1 MTIPP
6 AILLR
11 RRRAHRV
18 AALAPCPQGW
28 RLVVVDRGT
37 PPAVVEFRTLAEA
50 DLASLADVLRTLKV
64 GLFVRVVP
72 AGECIARV
80 SPAPTCQPSELTAA
94 LAVIGSS
101 YLPEDLP
108 EHRRAVGLLG
118 FSSGPSAVAFGW
130 GGEPGTIVTD
140 ADQVFVPEPAAALV
154 LAGKAPLGYA
164 ADQRSGSAFVFA
176 SGPGGSHLRCTRLD
190 VRDGRFAEGL
200 RRAVQA
206 VASAASVELPATDPV
221 ASASVG
227 LATSLSPATLHEHA
241 SRLCS
246 GVHSDAAWISQY
258 GVAIG
263 AAVLALSHEHA
274 TESFAGL
281 RAKPGDGPRSRLA
294 RAAIWLSIPKNA
306 VAVIAVGLAAT
317 LLVPLASAY
326 ARLKIVESKSNAM
339 GDAEKR
345 RRDLSRDAALY
356 RQLSKTRWPIT
367 KLLSD
372 LSRASPKGVVIDQ
385 LTLEQEGSGGVTIR
399 GKAENADVLTAL
411 QANLDN
417 TGILA
422 SVAVADIKNSAS
434 SVEFTIVAK
443 VRDPLIASSIKEDYA
458 AKTLQARMYP
468 DGSPS
473 EAVETPASRTPD
485 DTPSGDNLEGESS
498 PSVEPSRGNGRALRG
513 ENAKPT
519 DSTKAGKDEVPAP
532 ISDAEIAALDKSKAT
547 LEWAKRRAASQKST
561 TDPST
566 KARLEEE
573 VKKLEARRQ
582 ELSK

>member
-18 AALAPCPQGW
+18 AALAPSAQGW

-37 PPAVVEFRTLAEA
+37 PPTLVESRTLAEA
-50 DLASLADVLRTLKV
+50 DLASLGDVLRTLKV
-64 GLFVRVVP
+64 ALIVRVVP
-72 AGECIARV
+72 AGECIARL
-80 SPAPTCQPSELTAA
+80 SDAPGCQESELPAA
-94 LAVIGSS
+94 LAVIAASE
-101 YLPEDLP
+101 LPEDLP
-108 EHRRAVGLLG
+108 EHRKAVGVLG
-118 FSSGPSAVAFGW
+118 LVSGPCTVAFGW
-130 GGEPGTIVTD
+130 GGEPAAIATD
-140 ADQVFVPEPAAALV
+140 ADQVFVPEPAAAMV
-154 LAGKAPLGYA
+154 LAGKAPLAYA
-164 ADQRSGSAFVFA
+164 ADPKTGSAFAFA

-190 VRDGRFAEGL
+190 VREGRFAEGL
-200 RRAVQA
+200 RRAVQSI
-206 VASAASVELPATDPV
+206 ASAAGVELPATDPV
-221 ASASVG
+221 ASASTG
-227 LATSLSPATLHEHA
+227 LSTSLSSAAMHEHA
-241 SRLCS
+241 ARVCK
-246 GVHSDAAWISQY
+246 GVRSDNAWLGQY
-258 GVAIG
+258 GVAVG
-263 AAVLALSHEHA
+263 AAVLALSHDPA

-281 RAKPGDGPRSRLA
+281 RAKAGDGPRSRLA
-294 RAAIWLSIPKNA
+294 RAAIWLSIPRNA
-306 VAVIAVGLAAT
+306 VAVIAIGLAAT

-372 LSRASPKGVVIDQ
+372 LSRASPKGVIIDQ

-399 GKAENADVLTAL
+399 GKAENADVLTTL

-458 AKTLQARMYP
+458 TKTLQARMYP
-468 DGSPS
+468 DGAGTEEV
-473 EAVETPASRTPD
+473 EAPAGHSPD
-485 DTPSGDNLEGESS
+485 DAHATDAPEGESAPAS
-498 PSVEPSRGNGRALRG
+498 DPSTGNGRALRG

-519 DSTKAGKDEVPAP
+519 DSTKSSKDEIPAP
-532 ISDAEIAALDKSKAT
+532 ITDAEIAALDKSKAT
-547 LEWAKRRAASQKST
+547 LEWAKRRAMSQKSS
-561 TDPST
+561 TDPTT

-573 VKKLEARRQ
+573 VKKLEVRRQ

>member
-6 AILLR
+6 ATFLH

-18 AALAPCPQGW
+18 AALAQSPQGW

-37 PPAVVEFRTLAEA
+37 PPKLVESRTLADA
-50 DLASLADVLRTLKV
+50 DLDSLAAVLRTLKV

-80 SPAPTCQPSELTAA
+80 SAAPDCPPSDLPAA
-94 LAVIGSS
+94 LAVIAATD
-101 YLPEDLP
+101 LPEDLP
-108 EHRRAVGLLG
+108 EHRKAVGVLG
-118 FSSGPSAVAFGW
+118 FASGPCTVALGW
-130 GGEPGTIVTD
+130 GGEPRVIATD
-140 ADQVFVPEPAAALV
+140 ADQVFVPEPAAALA
-154 LAGKAPLGYA
+154 LAGKAPIGFA
-164 ADQRSGSAFVFA
+164 ADRKSGSAFVFA
-176 SGPGGSHLRCTRLD
+176 SGPGGSHLRCTKLD
-190 VRDGRFAEGL
+190 TRDERFADGL
-200 RRAVQA
+200 RRAVEA
-206 VASAASVELPATDPV
+206 AASAASVSPPATDPAAAV
-221 ASASVG
+221 SAG
-227 LATSLSPATLHEHA
+227 FTAILSPSALSQHA
-241 SRLCS
+241 SRVCS
-246 GVHSDAAWISQY
+246 GLRSDEDWIAQFA
-258 GVAIG
+258 VAVG
-263 AAVLALSHEHA
+263 AAVLALSHEPS
-274 TESFAGL
+274 TESFASL
-281 RAKPGDGPRSRLA
+281 RANPGDGPRSRFI
-294 RAAIWLSIPKNA
+294 RAINWLSVPRHA
-306 VAVIAVGLAAT
+306 AAVIAIGLGVT
-317 LLVPLASAY
+317 LVVPMASAY

-356 RQLSKTRWPIT
+356 RQLSKTRWPVT

-372 LSRASPKGVVIDQ
+372 LSRAAPKGVTIDQ
-385 LTLEQEGSGGVTIR
+385 LTLEQEGSGGITIR
-399 GKAENADVLTAL
+399 GKAENADVLTSL
-411 QANLDN
+411 QTNLDN

-443 VRDPLIASSIKEDYA
+443 VRDPLVASSVKEDFA
-458 AKTLQARMYP
+458 SKTLQARMYP
-468 DGSPS
+468 DGGGTEEIEASAPPVPGDLATDTAEGENSPS
-473 EAVETPASRTPD
+473 NDSA
-485 DTPSGDNLEGESS
+485 
-498 PSVEPSRGNGRALRG
+498 RGNGRTLRG
-513 ENAKPT
+513 ENARPT
-519 DSTKAGKDEVPAP
+519 DSTKSAKDEIPVP